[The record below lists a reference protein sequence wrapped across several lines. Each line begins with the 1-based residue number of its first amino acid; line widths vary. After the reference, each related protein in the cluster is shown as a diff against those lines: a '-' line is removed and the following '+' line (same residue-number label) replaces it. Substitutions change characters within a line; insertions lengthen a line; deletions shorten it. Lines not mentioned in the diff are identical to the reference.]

1 MPPRKRRSPKPRN
14 TQNKSKSPRTSLSSK
29 SLKNMDNTEVAMEV
43 DEPARVHKSDSP
55 PPASHT
61 TTPPMQSTSTKSSTQ
76 SSTTP
81 PPKQS
86 TPTNPSLKK
95 NSVQSRTDK
104 PQDDD
109 ECSQQSI
116 YRLYTYYVSVVIKT
130 HASDNFLE
138 ELRDKYKFLTATLME
153 ADENLLILGANPVSS
168 CDPLRDPEDI
178 PFKMVAM
185 NKYFFTSSKPPKAD
199 KNGGKGSIWSVAR
212 ISTDEDFDHI
222 SSIMSFDLEG
232 EEIQFMKKR
241 LQCFKTTTPAYFQFV
256 DNRADPS
263 DVHQQI
269 VSDIGDH
276 WDWTI
281 FNKKPWEGFSVKKKE
296 TTKRQDFH
304 AKCLHVEC
312 EFKDQE
318 SLCNA
323 IRGWI
328 KNGSAAYRFGS
339 HIKLVQE
346 IKQDTPTQQVD
357 RTLRMN
363 GHGRRFQASIDMVEL
378 QGLINPN
385 GIVRDEEGDTTIR
398 NLIISRLTKDE
409 QPIFLSVT
417 KKWGSSMWQA
427 TYVTQHKN
435 MAQDFATCP
444 AAWLAW
450 EVCDDG
456 IESVYKHFCPEA
468 VNEAIQ
474 STWDETEER
483 MITPSEEAAI
493 QEEREISNI
502 PWLVAGLNDDENS
515 ETADGVQFQSGI
527 NFNFDEEVSIKTT
540 RGSGKSDVTS
550 PLSYE
555 DSSKRSKSILRTDS
569 NTVTSDITTDSRLK
583 CLESG
588 LERIFKFMETNNTN
602 PPPPQ
607 SVSTPTDEQ
616 TTAEQTNLVNTQDTK
631 DVIPPPFP
639 NGEGGK

>member
-1 MPPRKRRSPKPRN
+1 MPPRKRRTNVTR
-14 TQNKSKSPRTSLSSK
+14 KSSFNKSPRTSLAGSISTM
-29 SLKNMDNTEVAMEV
+29 NNTTTAMEV
-43 DEPARVHKSDSP
+43 DDPGIMNKPPSP
-55 PPASHT
+55 PILPPTPTSTTKT
-61 TTPPMQSTSTKSSTQ
+61 TT
-76 SSTTP
+76 
-81 PPKQS
+81 
-86 TPTNPSLKK
+86 TNPLSAKMK
-95 NSVQSRTDK
+95 PKVPIQPTK
-104 PQDDD
+104 PQNDD
-109 ECSQQSI
+109 ESSQQSL
-116 YRLYTYYVSVVIKT
+116 YRLHTFYVSVVIKT
-130 HASDNFLE
+130 QASDNFLE
-138 ELRDKYKFLTATLME
+138 ELRDKYKFLTSTLME

-185 NKYFFTSSKPPKAD
+185 NKYFFTTSKPPKAD
-199 KNGGKGSIWSVAR
+199 KNGGKGSIWAVAR

-256 DNRADPS
+256 DNRADPI

-281 FNKKPWEGFSVKKKE
+281 FNKKPWEGFSIKKRD
-296 TTKRQDFH
+296 TTKRQDFL

-323 IRGWI
+323 IRAWI
-328 KNGSAAYRFGS
+328 KIGSASFRFGS

-357 RTLRMN
+357 RTIRMN
-363 GHGRRFQASIDMVEL
+363 GHGRRFQASVDMVEL
-378 QGLINPN
+378 QGLMNPN
-385 GIVRDEEGDTTIR
+385 GIVCDEDGDITIR

-417 KKWGSSMWQA
+417 KKWGSCMWQA
-427 TYVTQHKN
+427 TYVTQHKH

-444 AAWLAW
+444 AAWLAF
-450 EVCDDG
+450 EVSDNG
-456 IESVYKHFCPEA
+456 VESVYKHFCPDA
-468 VNEAIQ
+468 VNEAIH
-474 STWDETEER
+474 STWDEVEHR
-483 MITPSEEAAI
+483 MITPSEEEAI

-502 PWLVAGLNDDENS
+502 PWLVAGLNEDENS
-515 ETADGVQFQSGI
+515 ETAEGVQFQSGI

-555 DSSKRSKSILRTDS
+555 ESKRSTSILRNDS

-583 CLESG
+583 SLESG
-588 LERIFKFMETNNTN
+588 LERIFKFIETTNTP

-607 SVSTPTDEQ
+607 SVPTSTNQQNTTEQ
-616 TTAEQTNLVNTQDTK
+616 TTPANNQDTQD
-631 DVIPPPFP
+631 DELPPSP